1 MDQPFRRYVVRALRR
16 QQTGSRR
23 GVNRVPIWRLA
34 AGILVLAALGLFS
47 AVLTPLY
54 VRSFQFHQF
63 VSSLTHNV
71 ETRGRADDALRG
83 VVLAK
88 ARSLS
93 LPVTASNVQIIRTG
107 AEVRIVVRYVVK
119 VDFPGYTVELHF

>member
-1 MDQPFRRYVVRALRR
+1 V
-16 QQTGSRR
+16 S
-23 GVNRVPIWRLA
+23 RVPRWRVA
-34 AGILVLAALGLFS
+34 AGVLVLAALGLFA
-47 AVLTPLY
+47 AVLTPIY
-54 VRSFQFHQF
+54 VRSFQFHEF

-71 ETRGRADDALRG
+71 ETRDRAEDALLG
-83 VVLAK
+83 MVLAK

-107 AEVRIVVRYVVK
+107 KEVRIVVRYVVK